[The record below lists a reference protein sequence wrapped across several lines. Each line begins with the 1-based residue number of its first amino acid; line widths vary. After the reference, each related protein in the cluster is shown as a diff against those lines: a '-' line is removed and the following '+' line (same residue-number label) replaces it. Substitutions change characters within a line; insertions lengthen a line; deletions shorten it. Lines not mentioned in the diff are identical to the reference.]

1 MKDFSNIFLLSDMD
15 GTLINSQAEISMIN
29 KYALNEF
36 VNCGG
41 TFAVATGRTLAGC
54 KPYLNQLPL
63 NAPSIFFN
71 GTILENTQ
79 DNSVLKTLSLE
90 TTKLFSFLKKCLHY
104 APNLSIQLHTKDKF
118 YIITDKQYDDP
129 IIYKENASFIR
140 AKLDDLIKLDI
151 LKIQI
156 YTPDA
161 EKISWLYKFAESMKL
176 HHIAKYFTSWASYF
190 EIIPKTASKGIM
202 LETLRQMPLYQ
213 DKIFIAVGDFDN
225 DIEMLLFAD
234 LGIAAQNATDNLKQV
249 ADLISVSCDDHLLQH
264 IIHNIIPNMDKLML
278 DSLQTA

>member
-1 MKDFSNIFLLSDMD
+1 MKDFSNFFLLSDMD
-15 GTLINSQAEISMIN
+15 GTLINSQAEISLLN
-29 KYALNEF
+29 KYALKEF
-36 VNCGG
+36 VDNGG
-41 TFAVATGRTLAGC
+41 TFAVATGRTLFGC
-54 KPYLNQLPL
+54 QSYLEQIPI

-71 GTILENTQ
+71 GTVLQDIK

-90 TTKLFSFLKKCLHY
+90 TTKLFSFLQKCMHY
-104 APNLSIQLHTKDKF
+104 IPNLSIQLHTKDKF

-129 IIYKENASFIR
+129 VIYKEKASFIR
-140 AKLDDLIKLDI
+140 ANLDDLIKLDI

-161 EKISWLYKFAESMKL
+161 ETISWLYKFAKTMKL
-176 HHIAKYFTSWASYF
+176 DYIAKYFSSWASYF
-190 EIIPKTASKGIM
+190 EIIPKIASKGVM
-202 LETLRQMPLYQ
+202 LETLRQMPQYK
-213 DKIFIAVGDFDN
+213 DKIFIAVGDFNN

-234 LGIAAQNATDNLKQV
+234 LGIAAQNATDDLKQV